1 MFLHSQ
7 TGLEGEEAAA
17 RYMISKGYHLI
28 ERNWR
33 FKHLETD
40 LIMSRLGLLVFIE
53 VKTLSHEGQSNPL
66 IHVNKEKVVH
76 LLNAAHAYMRTNQLD
91 APVRFDIISVIKDG
105 NCYKVN
111 HYPDA
116 FDMFD
121 KSSSKEQSC
130 NFK

>member
-53 VKTLSHEGQSNPL
+53 VKTLSHEGQSDPL
-66 IHVNKEKVVH
+66 I
-76 LLNAAHAYMRTNQLD
+76 LNAAHAYMRTNQLD

-121 KSSSKEQSC
+121 KSSSTYVTG
-130 NFK
+130 